1 MIRTW
6 KHLRAISLAIVLH
19 NPRAFRGKRL
29 GVVLTGGNVDLD
41 RLPWLA

>member
-6 KHLRAISLAIVLH
+6 KHLRAVSLAIVLQ
-19 NPRAFRGKRL
+19 NIKAFRGKRL
-29 GVVLTGGNVDLD
+29 GVVLTGGNVDPD

>member
-6 KHLRAISLAIVLH
+6 KHLRAVSLAIVLQ
-19 NPRAFRGKRL
+19 NIKAFRGKRV
-29 GVVLTGGNVDLD
+29 GVVQPGGNVDPD